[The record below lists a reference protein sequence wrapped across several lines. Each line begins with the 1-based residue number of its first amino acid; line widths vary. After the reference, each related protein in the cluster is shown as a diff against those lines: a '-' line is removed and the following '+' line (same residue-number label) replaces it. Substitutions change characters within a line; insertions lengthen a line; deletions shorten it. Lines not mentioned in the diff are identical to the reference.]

1 MLDLPPASLN
11 LRRHGDSQTVLQLF
25 FLALAV
31 LCYIAAKA
39 KHSPVMPAEV
49 YGEWVTSYPA
59 ENWAVSLMLASA
71 VYLAGILINGTWK
84 WSPALRLIGA
94 AWHTITLG
102 MFSIGSSEAQFGDV
116 FSLATALL
124 MGINGWFCWLN
135 IMDLRRAVQNDPSN
149 T

>member
-1 MLDLPPASLN
+1 M
-11 LRRHGDSQTVLQLF
+11 LQLF

-71 VYLAGILINGTWK
+71 VYLAGIIINGAWR
-84 WSPALRLIGA
+84 WSPALRLTGA

-135 IMDLRRAVQNDPSN
+135 IMDLRRAVGNVATSN
-149 T
+149 